1 MRFDST
7 AVSNADETTFPCDL
21 LRSSQNI
28 CEWTR
33 IQVVNIG
40 VKLPKKVMQIL
51 TANQLKWASKV
62 QERHRRN
69 EQEIEN
75 ELKFDLIRKM
85 EEHKNCPLFDDQE
98 DSFNKSKELLEIEEG
113 WVELKPSTSQYSS
126 SVKKWINYIP
136 PKKGERSIATGKVTG
151 TVDCSAIEAAAWQ
164 FAYCSRRRVRESV
177 EAGHIARIELK
188 DISNQVN
195 EATFAVV
202 VRFPFPLES
211 REFVFKQIWK
221 SEEGKAMI
229 AIHSVDIDKVDYGSN
244 VMKLRGKRSDAICRL
259 HFLASHRI
267 FNSSTPIL
275 SLKA

>member
-1 MRFDST
+1 MR
-7 AVSNADETTFPCDL
+7 
-21 LRSSQNI
+21 
-28 CEWTR
+28 
-33 IQVVNIG
+33 
-40 VKLPKKVMQIL
+40 IL

-98 DSFNKSKELLEIEEG
+98 DIFNKSKELLEIEEG
-113 WVELKPSTSQYSS
+113 WVELKSSTSQYS

-202 VRFPFPLES
+202 VRFPFPFES

-229 AIHSVDIDKVDYGSN
+229 AIHSGDIDKVDYGSN
-244 VMKLRGKRSDAICRL
+244 VMKLRGKRKRCHL
-259 HFLASHRI
+259 
-267 FNSSTPIL
+267 SSTF
-275 SLKA
+275 SSFASYF